1 MEEVEMTEMVCVS
14 PDPVDLYDDVILEND
29 DLKLLEEERVS
40 ILTELL
46 NKAKLELE
54 KAIQL

>member
-1 MEEVEMTEMVCVS
+1 MTEMVCVS
-14 PDPVDLYDDVILEND
+14 PDPVDLYDEFILEND

-46 NKAKLELE
+46 NKAKVELE
-54 KAIQL
+54 KAI